1 MLRFILCD
9 DNPEHCRT
17 LELHVR
23 QALSRLSRPYEIAL
37 VTTQADEALRYAQEH
52 PEQNVY
58 MLDLVLEQ
66 KMDGLALCRVPSQK
80 ECLPMTGFRRRTD
93 ALVHTVLV
101 NAGLVPIPL
110 FINAPDPQG
119 AFAATLPLVEYI
131 EFIIQGG
138 RGNCNP
144 RL

>member
-1 MLRFILCD
+1 
-9 DNPEHCRT
+9 
-17 LELHVR
+17 
-23 QALSRLSRPYEIAL
+23 
-37 VTTQADEALRYAQEH
+37 
-52 PEQNVY
+52 
-58 MLDLVLEQ
+58 
-66 KMDGLALCRVPSQK
+66 
-80 ECLPMTGFRRRTD
+80 MTGFRRRPD

-101 NAGLVPIPL
+101 NAGLIPIPL

-119 AFAATLPLVEYI
+119 AFAATLPLVKYV

>member
-1 MLRFILCD
+1 
-9 DNPEHCRT
+9 
-17 LELHVR
+17 
-23 QALSRLSRPYEIAL
+23 
-37 VTTQADEALRYAQEH
+37 
-52 PEQNVY
+52 
-58 MLDLVLEQ
+58 
-66 KMDGLALCRVPSQK
+66 
-80 ECLPMTGFRRRTD
+80 MTGFRRRTD

-119 AFAATLPLVEYI
+119 AFAATLPLVEYV

-138 RGNCNP
+138 RGICNP

>member
-1 MLRFILCD
+1 MEIIRVHTVGL
-9 DNPEHCRT
+9 PTRT
-17 LELHVR
+17 
-23 QALSRLSRPYEIAL
+23 SSGGS
-37 VTTQADEALRYAQEH
+37 
-52 PEQNVY
+52 
-58 MLDLVLEQ
+58 VL
-66 KMDGLALCRVPSQK
+66 PSQK

-119 AFAATLPLVEYI
+119 AFAATLPLVKYV

>member
-1 MLRFILCD
+1 
-9 DNPEHCRT
+9 
-17 LELHVR
+17 
-23 QALSRLSRPYEIAL
+23 
-37 VTTQADEALRYAQEH
+37 
-52 PEQNVY
+52 
-58 MLDLVLEQ
+58 
-66 KMDGLALCRVPSQK
+66 
-80 ECLPMTGFRRRTD
+80 MTGFRRRTD

-119 AFAATLPLVEYI
+119 AFAATLPLVEYV

-144 RL
+144 RLGYFTCADPAEKISLLNMILAFS

>member
-1 MLRFILCD
+1 
-9 DNPEHCRT
+9 
-17 LELHVR
+17 
-23 QALSRLSRPYEIAL
+23 
-37 VTTQADEALRYAQEH
+37 
-52 PEQNVY
+52 
-58 MLDLVLEQ
+58 
-66 KMDGLALCRVPSQK
+66 
-80 ECLPMTGFRRRTD
+80 MTGFRRRTD

-119 AFAATLPLVEYI
+119 AFAATLLLVEYV

-144 RL
+144 PAVIFYMRGSCRKKSRFLT